1 MKVYDEEGTHLDP
14 AHFGD
19 AAYISAG
26 LERGADYVIATCDS
40 FPHPPEFSADFV
52 MPGEDLEAKK
62 MACLEGGHIQRV
74 WDLKRGVTLYPGEKL
89 PEPET
94 FYEMSSF

>member
-1 MKVYDEEGTHLDP
+1 MKVYDEEGTPLDP
-14 AHFGD
+14 AEFGE

-26 LERGADYVIATCDS
+26 LERGADYVFSTKDGFS
-40 FPHPPEFSADFV
+40 YPPEFYAHFV
-52 MPGEDLEAKK
+52 MPGEDLEAEKK
-62 MACLEGGHIQRV
+62 ACLQGSHIYRV

-94 FYEMSSF
+94 YYELSSC